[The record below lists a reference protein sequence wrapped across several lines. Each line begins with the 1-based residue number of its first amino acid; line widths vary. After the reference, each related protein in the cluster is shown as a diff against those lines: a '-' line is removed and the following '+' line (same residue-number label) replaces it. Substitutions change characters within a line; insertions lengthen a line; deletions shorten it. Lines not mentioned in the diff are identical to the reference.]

1 MLFNN
6 LTTERRASLIVKNS
20 RFYIEIA
27 KFVQAYTTIVKN
39 PNEFLAEINEPF
51 IDAKKQ
57 VCISGF
63 ICHFH
68 SYGIITFL

>member
-57 VCISGF
+57 HLSWDQLKKIMQ
-63 ICHFH
+63 
-68 SYGIITFL
+68 IILLL